1 MTMTPIDVSGKKKVA
16 FICSG
21 GAVKAAAFHAG
32 VAMALERKGFVF
44 HGGLLGAA
52 NFDMPY
58 KPGRSIQVY
67 AGSSAGSLI
76 TTFLAQGG
84 TLTELVSMFRANP
97 SDTGIPGL
105 KYREMLRPRV
115 MTEASAWIGFD
126 TWWLKWL
133 KNPSIQSPFSTEGI
147 RKYLHEHL
155 IKTEKFSDLQ
165 ADLFIVACELD
176 RSRKVVFGK
185 YNSARVNPNLE
196 YRNDVAISD
205 ACAASMALPPVYHPY
220 PIQIEGKQRY
230 YFDGE
235 IREPLSSHI
244 GHDIG
249 CDLIICSYTHQP
261 LNLEGKDYSLA
272 DRGLQA
278 IVVQAL
284 YQAIEQKI
292 RAARGYRAQE
302 KDLVDTIHKFFR
314 RKGLDPALEEELMR
328 EIDGRM
334 SYRANVDYIY
344 IHPRP
349 RDDEAFFMPHF
360 SLKRGHTEH
369 IVRRGFMAGMGML
382 RGVKF

>member
-1 MTMTPIDVSGKKKVA
+1 MAPSIDISSKKKVA

-32 VAMALERKGFVF
+32 VAMALERKGFLF
-44 HGGLLGAA
+44 HGGMLGAA
-52 NFDMPY
+52 NFDQPY
-58 KPGRSIQVY
+58 VAGKSISVY

-84 TLTELVSMFRANP
+84 TLSELVSAFRENP

-105 KYREMLRPRV
+105 RYREMLRPRV
-115 MTEASAWIGFD
+115 TTDASSWIGLD
-126 TWWLKWL
+126 TWWLRWL
-133 KNPSIQSPFSTEGI
+133 KNPALKSPFSTEGI
-147 RKYLHEHL
+147 RKYLHEHM
-155 IKTEKFSDLQ
+155 IKSEKFSDLQ

-185 YNSARVNPNLE
+185 YKSARITSNLE
-196 YRNDVAISD
+196 YRNDVAVSD
-205 ACAASMALPPVYHPY
+205 ACAASMALPPIYHPY
-220 PIQIEGKQRY
+220 PIQIEGKTRY

-244 GHDIG
+244 GLDIG

-261 LNLEGKDYSLA
+261 LDLSNKDYSLA
-272 DRGLQA
+272 DKGLQA

-292 RAARGYRAQE
+292 QAARGYRAEE
-302 KDLVDTIHKFFR
+302 KQLFDTIHSFFK
-314 RKGLDPALEEELMR
+314 RKGLDASLEEELLK
-328 EIDGRM
+328 EIDSRM
-334 SYRANVDYIY
+334 SYRSHVDYLY

-349 RDDEAFFMPHF
+349 SDDEAFFMPHF
-360 SLKRGHTEH
+360 SLKRGNTED
-369 IVRRGFMAGMGML
+369 IVRRGFLAGMFNL
-382 RGVKF
+382 RSVKF